1 MKKKN
6 YKIKILCTLGP
17 STLNYKFINFALKN
31 KVSLLRLNLSHI
43 KLNQLDGLLSSKL
56 KKYKNKICIDT
67 EGAQIRTKISKK
79 IFYKK
84 NSYGKIYDKGKKFSL
99 YPENVFEKLK
109 VNDHLD
115 IGFEGLKIRLIK
127 KNSNNF
133 SFITIKSGYLE
144 KNKGVHVYNRK
155 INLAYI
161 TKKDVKAIEIAKKH
175 KIKNFALSFTN
186 SVSDI
191 KKFNKLLP
199 NATKIYKIETKK
211 TLQNISNILKE
222 GDSFLIDRGDLS
234 KEIGIEQIPVAQ
246 RKILKI
252 SKKYPNKNI
261 YIATNFLESMI
272 ENPFPSRAE
281 VNDIFNALE
290 MGSKGLVLA
299 AETAIGK
306 HPIECVK
313 LLKKIIS
320 TYKSY
325 KL

>member
-1 MKKKN
+1 M
-6 YKIKILCTLGP
+6 L
-17 STLNYKFINFALKN
+17 LK
-31 KVSLLRLNLSHI
+31 L
-43 KLNQLDGLLSSKL
+43 
-56 KKYKNKICIDT
+56 
-67 EGAQIRTKISKK
+67 
-79 IFYKK
+79 
-84 NSYGKIYDKGKKFSL
+84 
-99 YPENVFEKLK
+99 
-109 VNDHLD
+109 
-115 IGFEGLKIRLIK
+115 
-127 KNSNNF
+127 
-133 SFITIKSGYLE
+133 
-144 KNKGVHVYNRK
+144 
-155 INLAYI
+155 
-161 TKKDVKAIEIAKKH
+161 
-175 KIKNFALSFTN
+175 KIKN
-186 SVSDI
+186 
-191 KKFNKLLP
+191 
-199 NATKIYKIETKK
+199 KK

-222 GDSFLIDRGDLS
+222 GESFLIDRGDLS

-252 SKKYPNKNI
+252 SKKYPHKNI

-272 ENPFPSRAE
+272 ENSFPTRAE